1 MKKRIL
7 ALMLLLA
14 TLFPVFCVITDDTNY
29 FSHSMIGFVDKV
41 TIFTVTINETY
52 LPFDLDGEDVAYNTT
67 SYVKGIQIGKY
78 DVYTN
83 ANYSFYITHTPF
95 KLMGTKAEGKLDEID
110 YRLYAFDETGFQ
122 SCTSDANAS
131 NLSLGPDNVDTK
143 ISISGTKLVSGKG
156 LYVSMDDSS
165 LINDANLSVGEGE
178 TRREAS
184 TKAVLS
190 NLSPGSYESTVYFL
204 IVGGV

>member
-7 ALMLLLA
+7 AIMFLML
-14 TLFPVFCVITDDTNY
+14 TVFPVFCVITDDDNY
-29 FSHSMIGFVDKV
+29 FPHYMVGFVNKV

-83 ANYSFYITHTPF
+83 TNYNFYIAHTAF

-131 NLSLGPDNVDTK
+131 NLKFGPNNVDTK
-143 ISISGTKLVSGKG
+143 ISISGSKLVSGKG
-156 LYVSMDDSS
+156 LYVSLDDSS
-165 LINDANLSVGEGE
+165 LINDENLSVGDGE
-178 TRREAS
+178 TRQEAS
-184 TKAVLS
+184 TKAVLN